1 MRQPVQIVELV
12 QPRCDLR
19 FGVGD
24 CTATGTP
31 KCVQTWATCKA
42 KTVFNLDG
50 VIRWRFTRPGDP
62 VARLYEADGSDDI
75 STNAYPV
82 LQSVSTRPT
91 RINVGSSRDG
101 ESPFG
106 LRATVDVQLADFP
119 LENDPGDFYASERSI
134 TGSFAGLLAAR
145 IGEAASQMTVYVY
158 NGFAGE
164 NLGDMQVS
172 RFDVEAISRPSNG
185 VWTISGV
192 DPLSRASA
200 KRATFPRSTDIR
212 LVTPLT
218 ASALA
223 VTVQV
228 SASVEA
234 DLSDAFGNASVSHL
248 RIGSEILSYDGYTD
262 DGDGL
267 WTLQNVQRGAINTT
281 IAAHAVDAGC
291 QRIGRYEAIAFY
303 DAAKDLLVNHS
314 GFASDLIPTAQWEAE
329 GVAYLATLKATGTV
343 PEPTP
348 VETLIGELSRDGLFS
363 TWWDERGQ
371 VIPLLAVRPPVE
383 APQVLTDRAN
393 IMSVDLEKEP
403 DDRIT
408 RSVVFYDQV
417 DPTKSL
423 DDYTNYRSQ
432 RIRIDGEAE
441 TEAYADGSIRERRIY
456 SRWIRTDSNSLLLGA
471 TLLFRYRETPEYATI
486 TLDGKDRDIAVGD
499 VVDVQTADLVDA
511 FGALQVKRWQVIE
524 IEETSPGHSVRA
536 KLQSYEFVGRFGF
549 WMDEG
554 SPDYD
559 DATDEEKLG
568 GLFWAE
574 DTGLMPGGDEP
585 YRWR

>member
-19 FGVGD
+19 FGVST

-42 KTVFNLDG
+42 KAVFNLDG

-62 VARLYEADGSDDI
+62 VARLYEADGTDDI

-119 LENDPGDFYASERSI
+119 LENDPGDFYADERSI
-134 TGSFAGLLAAR
+134 AGSFAGLLAAR
-145 IGEAASQMTVYVY
+145 VGEAASQMTVYVY

-185 VWTISGV
+185 VWSISGV

-212 LVTPLT
+212 LVTPLI
-218 ASALA
+218 ASAVNVA
-223 VTVQV
+223 VQV
-228 SASVEA
+228 SASVED

-248 RIGSEILSYDGYTD
+248 RIGSEILSYDGYID

-267 WTLQNVQRGAINTT
+267 WTLLNVQRATINTAL
-281 IAAHAVDAGC
+281 AAHDIDAGC
-291 QRIGRYEAIAFY
+291 QRVGRYEAIAFY

-314 GFASDLIPTAQWEAE
+314 GFPSGLISTAQWDAE
-329 GVAYLATLKATGTV
+329 GGTYLSTLLATGTV
-343 PEPTP
+343 SDPTP

-363 TWWDERGQ
+363 TWWDDRGQ
-371 VIPLLAVRPPVE
+371 VIPLLAVRPPVGTPE
-383 APQVLTDRAN
+383 VLTDRSN
-393 IMSVDLEKEP
+393 IMSISLEKEP

-441 TEAYADGSIRERRIY
+441 TEAFADGSIRERRIY
-456 SRWIRTDSNSLLLGA
+456 SRWIRADSNSLLLGA

-486 TLDGKDRDIAVGD
+486 TLDGKDRSVAVGD
-499 VVDVQTADLVDA
+499 VVDVETADLIDA
-511 FGALQVKRWQVIE
+511 FGTLKVKRWQVIE
-524 IEETSPGHSVRA
+524 VEETSPGHSVRV

-549 WMDEG
+549 WMDDG
-554 SPDYD
+554 APDYE
-559 DATDEEKLG
+559 DATADEKTT
-568 GLFWAE
+568 GLFWA
-574 DTGLMPGGDEP
+574 DTDGMMPNGDDP